1 MVVKWY
7 WSEVAVA
14 IDSDDGEEE
23 AKGVEWG
30 MMRLK
35 DQEQWVLAFAHI
47 LDVCHIPPDLQD
59 GLNYRLWRYGV
70 LSKIK

>member
-1 MVVKWY
+1 
-7 WSEVAVA
+7 
-14 IDSDDGEEE
+14 
-23 AKGVEWG
+23 

-35 DQEQWVLAFAHI
+35 DQEEWVLAFAHI

-70 LSKIK
+70 LSKMINTISINQPMKQSDSYLSLNRPERDEDV